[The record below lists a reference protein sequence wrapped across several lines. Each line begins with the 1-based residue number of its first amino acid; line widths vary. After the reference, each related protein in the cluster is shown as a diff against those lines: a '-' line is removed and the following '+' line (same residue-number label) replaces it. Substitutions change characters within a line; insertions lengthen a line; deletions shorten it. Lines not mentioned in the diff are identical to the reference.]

1 MIVLGK
7 MITSLLQ
14 MERMGQPLTDA
25 FQAVNNVMGNALNVV
40 FQLSSWFA
48 EYETA
53 PFTNTGDTGL
63 DGVSH
68 MPGLGSS
75 NQWYLQLEERLYPAR
90 KWVCT
95 KKVTSASESDPKSGM
110 FWSLFKYIQGGNSM
124 ETKIEMTTPVSTY
137 VKEDTA
143 ASTITYEMC
152 FFIGSAFQD
161 NTPTPSNTRVYI
173 KEVPERKIFTR
184 KVGGWMDQEKW
195 EIEAAQLRELLTA
208 KGLSFSDER

>member
-1 MIVLGK
+1 MGLRGLTLTK
-7 MITSLLQ
+7 MGRHRSPCLLLLLASAQAAPQ
-14 MERMGQPLTDA
+14 MERMGQPLADA
-25 FQAVNNVMGNALNVV
+25 YQAVNSVMGNALNVV
-40 FQLSSWFA
+40 FQLSSRFT

-53 PFTNTGDTGL
+53 PFTNIGDIGL
-63 DGVSH
+63 DG
-68 MPGLGSS
+68 
-75 NQWYLQLEERLYPAR
+75 LEERLYPAR

-95 KKVTSASESDPKSGM
+95 KKVTSDSETDPKSGM

-124 ETKIEMTTPVSTY
+124 ETKIAMTTPVSTF

-143 ASTITYEMC
+143 ASSITYEMC

-161 NTPTPSNTRVYI
+161 NTPIPSNTRVYI

-184 KVGGWMDQEKW
+184 RVGGWMDQEKW

-208 KGLSFSDER
+208 KGLS